1 MLNLCVLNIIWC
13 LHLFAAASPAVTA
26 AAVDAAVIPFNLDD
40 NGAVVVPVRINDAGP
55 FPFLID
61 TGSSHSAIADSLATS
76 LRLPTVAKA
85 EVLSASGQSM
95 RPVAQLA
102 LTAVGAAVR
111 GGLLASVLP
120 SATLMNLGAGIQGVL
135 GQDFLATFDYTL
147 DYRRRELS
155 WGPETATEAPVARLP
170 LTPDAG
176 RFLVS
181 LPQGSGRGVIRL
193 VPDTGSAALVIFDRV
208 RKEPARTVELLRA
221 KGQARMSGVSG
232 ERPVHRAVV
241 RDLRVGDLVL
251 HNEPAVIVNEGEGGG
266 TQADGLLPRH
276 GFARV
281 SFHAREQ
288 CLSIWPVSGLTVRS
302 PAPRR

>member
-1 MLNLCVLNIIWC
+1 MANLCVLNIVWC
-13 LHLFAAASPAVTA
+13 LNFFAAASPVVTTTTVA
-26 AAVDAAVIPFNLDD
+26 DAAVIPFKLDD
-40 NGAVVVPVRINDAGP
+40 NGAIVVPVRINDAGP
-55 FPFLID
+55 FLFLID
-61 TGSSHSAIADSLATS
+61 TGSSHSAIADSLATD

-85 EVLSASGQSM
+85 AVVSASGQSM

-102 LTAVGAAVR
+102 STAVGAAVR

-120 SATLMNLGAGIQGVL
+120 SATLMNLGLGVQGVL

-155 WGPETATEAPVARLP
+155 WGAEALSEAPGARLP
-170 LTPDAG
+170 MTPDAG

-208 RKEPARTVELLRA
+208 RGEPAGMLELLPAR
-221 KGQARMSGVSG
+221 GQARMSGVSG
-232 ERPVHRAVV
+232 DRTVSRAVV

-251 HNEPAVIVNEGEGGG
+251 HNEPAVIVNDREGGG
-266 TQADGLLPRH
+266 TQADGLLPLH

-288 CLSIWPVSGLTVRS
+288 CLSIWPR
-302 PAPRR
+302 